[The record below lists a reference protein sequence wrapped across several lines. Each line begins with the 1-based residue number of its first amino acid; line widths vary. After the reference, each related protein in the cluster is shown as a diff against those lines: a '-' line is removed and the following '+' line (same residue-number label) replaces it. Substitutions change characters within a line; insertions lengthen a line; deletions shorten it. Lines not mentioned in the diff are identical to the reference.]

1 MGTTS
6 GHGRTEKD
14 DRRSAELKT
23 LDRMGAPWFFDA
35 EVQRRLRTEISTR
48 RSRRWHR
55 VSIAAIC
62 LLLTAAVVVAYLQ
75 FGDRLQELLP
85 QPASPTLPRGD
96 TLTVVPA
103 DSTHPAVGVP
113 VVAAPRAVSRTV
125 NMPVRD
131 SARVPAAGSAQKDSV
146 LTASPLQRDSVQA
159 PPPIDTARQA
169 EPRPN
174 VPRAD
179 SSLAQPD
186 SLGGPRGTP

>member
-1 MGTTS
+1 MGTTF

-23 LDRMGAPWFFDA
+23 LERMGAPWFFDA
-35 EVQRRLRTEISTR
+35 EVQRRLRTEVSTR

-55 VSIAAIC
+55 VKIAAIC
-62 LLLTAAVVVAYLQ
+62 LLLAAGLVVVYLQ
-75 FGDRLQELLP
+75 FGDRLQGLMP
-85 QPASPTLPRGD
+85 QPASPTLPRAD
-96 TLTVVPA
+96 TLTAAAA
-103 DSTHPAVGVP
+103 DTTHPAVDVP
-113 VVAAPRAVSRTV
+113 VVAAPRAESRPVT
-125 NMPVRD
+125 MPVRD
-131 SARVPAAGSAQKDSV
+131 SARVPAAESAQKDSV
-146 LTASPLQRDSVQA
+146 LPSSLPHRDSVQA

-169 EPRPN
+169 EPRPS